1 MSDQPVEP
9 AYDRLRSRA
18 RQLLLARGG
27 IASEEQLIE
36 ALFGSLGNRRLWAP
50 FLAQLLETDAEI
62 VRRPDGTW
70 ALRRRPLVPSEGWPR
85 SFVAL
90 DVETTGLR
98 PARHRIIEIG
108 AVRYEDGCSVERF
121 SVLVNPH
128 RRLPVYIVR
137 LTGIR
142 DEDLLTAPSFVDV
155 AAAFRVFLGEN
166 TVIGYN
172 VGFDLDFLN
181 AELRRIGQGP
191 LPNPALDVL
200 PLARALLTAN
210 GRYDLDA
217 ICRSIGLARGTR
229 HRALP
234 DAEATAVLYLHL
246 VERAEQ
252 VGYHSPSD
260 LQPAATRRTIV
271 VEPVARGRA
280 VLDQRLLADTP
291 ELPGVYLMRDALGRV
306 LYVGKARNLRQRVRS
321 YFSQPLG
328 YTRKMDGLLESVAE
342 IETVVTGSELEA
354 LLLESQFVQRYKP
367 PYNTQLRNHEAYPYV
382 KVELGRPWP
391 RLMLA
396 RQRDDDD
403 AVYVGPFRSTAA
415 ARSVVELLH
424 QLLPLRTCHR
434 SFRDARSYGRPCLQ
448 LTLGRCIGPCT
459 GCVTPDEYRALVDCA
474 LRYLSGETSV
484 VVERAQQLLADAV
497 ERLDFERAARL
508 RDLLRRSE
516 ELVFSHRLV
525 RQTISGRPCVIVTPC
540 PETGDRAFLLIVA
553 GRLWARVVAD
563 PREHDAAVAAR
574 LGAAWERAQQAAP
587 WTLDQDSL
595 DAAVIIARW
604 LSEHAEDPTVFF
616 LEQPVDW
623 LALVRNGRSLPASA
637 FAVHAPVDDENGTT
651 KRTRGADSERGTQC
665 EGTPGKHRRARPSL
679 HALRSVADPH
689 SGGAR

>member
-1 MSDQPVEP
+1 
-9 AYDRLRSRA
+9 
-18 RQLLLARGG
+18 
-27 IASEEQLIE
+27 
-36 ALFGSLGNRRLWAP
+36 
-50 FLAQLLETDAEI
+50 
-62 VRRPDGTW
+62 
-70 ALRRRPLVPSEGWPR
+70 
-85 SFVAL
+85 
-90 DVETTGLR
+90 
-98 PARHRIIEIG
+98 
-108 AVRYEDGCSVERF
+108 
-121 SVLVNPH
+121 
-128 RRLPVYIVR
+128 
-137 LTGIR
+137 
-142 DEDLLTAPSFVDV
+142 
-155 AAAFRVFLGEN
+155 
-166 TVIGYN
+166 
-172 VGFDLDFLN
+172 
-181 AELRRIGQGP
+181 
-191 LPNPALDVL
+191 
-200 PLARALLTAN
+200 
-210 GRYDLDA
+210 
-217 ICRSIGLARGTR
+217 
-229 HRALP
+229 
-234 DAEATAVLYLHL
+234 
-246 VERAEQ
+246 
-252 VGYHSPSD
+252 
-260 LQPAATRRTIV
+260 
-271 VEPVARGRA
+271 
-280 VLDQRLLADTP
+280 
-291 ELPGVYLMRDALGRV
+291 MRDALGRV

-391 RLMLA
+391 RLMLV

-563 PREHDAAVAAR
+563 PGEHDAAVAAR

-651 KRTRGADSERGTQC
+651 KRTRGAERERGTQC

-679 HALRSVADPH
+679 HALRSMADPH